1 MGPLPRIL
9 PPYGQWSHLGKCL
22 EKSIGLMM
30 QKGQGGGGVGG
41 GRWREIFITQQCLKN
56 KKNIHNLASSF

>member
-41 GRWREIFITQQCLKN
+41 RAVERDFYNSTMFEKQ
-56 KKNIHNLASSF
+56 KKYT